1 MQNKFKGIAS
11 LLLATIIWGSA
22 FIAQSVGMDYMGPFT
37 FQAVR
42 GLLAVAALLLLIG
55 LRDLRGYNYSAKA

>member
-42 GLLAVAALLLLIG
+42 GLLAVAALLL
-55 LRDLRGYNYSAKA
+55 R